1 MSRPR
6 PKDPRSP
13 GKVTD
18 DPCGTLKN
26 ENTWKDEDDVSHV
39 KRDGCDRGL
48 AEAGQESTSRRTL
61 AGQAEVDG
69 LDGLGLKTTVQA
81 YFLIWR

>member
-1 MSRPR
+1 MNVSRPR
-6 PKDPRSP
+6 PREPRSP
-13 GKVTD
+13 GKVIG
-18 DPCGTLKN
+18 DPCGALNN
-26 ENTWKDEDDVSHV
+26 ESTWKDEDDVSHV

-69 LDGLGLKTTVQA
+69 LDGCYRHKLTC
-81 YFLIWR
+81 

>member
-39 KRDGCDRGL
+39 KRDGGDRGL
-48 AEAGQESTSRRTL
+48 AEAGQ
-61 AGQAEVDG
+61 GG
-69 LDGLGLKTTVQA
+69 LRIGSYVSVWAMWAMYL
-81 YFLIWR
+81 